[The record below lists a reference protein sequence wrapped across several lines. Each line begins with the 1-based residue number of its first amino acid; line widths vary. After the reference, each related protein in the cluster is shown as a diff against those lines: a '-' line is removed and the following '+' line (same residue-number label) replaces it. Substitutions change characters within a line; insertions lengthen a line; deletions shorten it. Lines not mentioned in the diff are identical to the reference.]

1 MELLISILAL
11 RTESKRKG
19 FSKEPKKLKLA
30 SLKKKKKEKEIKAS
44 QIPIPFASLPHTPLF
59 LTFEKSEI
67 ISSEKERNKAI

>member
-30 SLKKKKKEKEIKAS
+30 SLKKKKEKEIKAS